1 MAAVS
6 DSNKATPGDVKLAE
20 VDTNAEPSVRMQW
33 GQVVEIDDAY
43 LRASLGTKI
52 WRSVLFQMVLFGA

>member
-1 MAAVS
+1 MAAVP
-6 DSNKATPGDVKLAE
+6 DSEKPAGTTLAAVE
-20 VDTNAEPSVRMQW
+20 TNPEPSVVMQW

-43 LRASLGTKI
+43 LRASMGTKI

>member
-1 MAAVS
+1 MAAAP
-6 DSNKATPGDVKLAE
+6 DSRKQGGIELAE
-20 VDTNAEPSVRMQW
+20 VETNREPSVRMQW

-43 LRASLGTKI
+43 LRASMGTKI

>member
-1 MAAVS
+1 MAAAP
-6 DSNKATPGDVKLAE
+6 DSEKPDGIKLAAVE
-20 VDTNAEPSVRMQW
+20 TNREPSVIMQW

-43 LRASLGTKI
+43 LRASMGTKI